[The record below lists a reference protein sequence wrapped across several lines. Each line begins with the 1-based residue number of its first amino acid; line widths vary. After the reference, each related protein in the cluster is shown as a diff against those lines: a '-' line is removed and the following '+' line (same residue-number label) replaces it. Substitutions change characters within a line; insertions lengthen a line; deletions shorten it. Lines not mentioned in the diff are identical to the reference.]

1 MLLHLNFVPP
11 LYRGLPHRHI
21 GWLALLAA
29 LLRLAGTLW
38 RLVAVGGR
46 WLINSVGVWNTGVD
60 YLPDWLEPR
69 RLESLT
75 QSGGHLIG
83 MVGLW
88 VERYGLGC

>member
-1 MLLHLNFVPP
+1 MTLHLNFVPP

-29 LLRLAGTLW
+29 LLPLVGTLW

-46 WLINSVGVWNTGVD
+46 WWVNSVGVWNAGLD
-60 YLPDWLEPR
+60 DLPYWLEPR
-69 RLESLT
+69 GLESLV
-75 QSGGHLIG
+75 QGGGHLIG